1 MLVDDRSKLRWKIEE
16 RKDVG
21 RMVRHRVVDVVRSR
35 LIAVV
40 EGDGAKYS
48 TDVVECELM
57 IVLRN
62 SG

>member
-1 MLVDDRSKLRWKIEE
+1 
-16 RKDVG
+16 
-21 RMVRHRVVDVVRSR
+21 VVRSR

-40 EGDGAKYS
+40 EGDGAKDS